1 MRTTSNLARRVIRFF
16 LVTTWALLL
25 PTQLMAAEA
34 LEIGTR
40 KQLFLDDHII
50 ESLTPGIFAV
60 LNQPLKYSGNPLI
73 RMDRCWEADM
83 SFTEHS
89 NVLYDREEGPLQD
102 VEHRSQLRLVT
113 ETVGL
118 LHIPG
123 WSSLG

>member
-73 RMDRCWEADM
+73 GTVKLTDLVP
-83 SFTEHS
+83 
-89 NVLYDREEGPLQD
+89 NQ
-102 VEHRSQLRLVT
+102 RL
-113 ETVGL
+113 GK
-118 LHIPG
+118 
-123 WSSLG
+123 SLSC